1 MTNTATAQKPEEEI
15 KAEHEGSATDTDSD
29 ENDSD
34 GVPELVGDDGVAG
47 ADDKDK
53 GNALFDESGSKVKQ
67 SRSEKK
73 ARKVMS
79 KLPQTGDRR

>member
-1 MTNTATAQKPEEEI
+1 MFRSLYTQSSYRSI
-15 KAEHEGSATDTDSD
+15 GSATDTDSD

-34 GVPELVGDDGVAG
+34 EAPDLVGEGG
-47 ADDKDK
+47 ADKEK
-53 GNALFDESGSKVKQ
+53 AAATNALFDESGSKAKQ

-79 KLPQTGDRR
+79 KLGLKQVID

>member
-1 MTNTATAQKPEEEI
+1 MT
-15 KAEHEGSATDTDSD
+15 GSGSDTDSD

-34 GVPELVGDDGVAG
+34 EVPDLVENA
-47 ADDKDK
+47 AADKDK
-53 GNALFDESGSKVKQ
+53 SATAGSALFDESGSKAKQ

-79 KLPQTGDRR
+79 KLGLKQVFQLIDVFLFDLVLI